1 MIRRFSTYSASYHN
15 SGRPKRSFTMEEIDL
30 LTIRERLMTQA
41 FLDAM
46 PI

>member
-1 MIRRFSTYSASYHN
+1 
-15 SGRPKRSFTMEEIDL
+15 MEEIDL

-46 PI
+46 PIERRALCEDI